1 MSESKKIYIS
11 MVLVMS
17 GVLLL
22 FWAVP
27 ARAAQLD
34 FTVDFFGGVGAVYT
48 KGDTDLSDTTC
59 DTLAPAYNSNVPLCI
74 EIANS
79 TYGSP
84 TYGIIVYEV
93 VDTSIPVL
101 NSYNASWVG
110 LLDDGEYYAIVSY
123 NGVGG
128 TDCTGDDVSTCVSDL
143 SSENRYQT
151 TVCLSVLGGVGS
163 EGDCLPPPPPDPP
176 TATSTIISN
185 PNQDFFNGILLF
197 LIGMFGMIY
206 IFKKR

>member
-1 MSESKKIYIS
+1 MSEDKKIALGA
-11 MVLVMS
+11 VLALL
-17 GVLLL
+17 GVVTL
-22 FWAVP
+22 FWATS

-34 FTVDFFGGVGAVYT
+34 FTTDFFGGAGASYV

-59 DTLAPAYNSNVPLCI
+59 DALAPSYNSNVPICM
-74 EIANS
+74 EIAQA

-84 TYGIIVYEV
+84 TYSLIVYDV
-93 VDTSIPVL
+93 VDSSVPVI

-110 LLDDGEYYAIVSY
+110 LLDDGEYYAIVTY
-123 NGVGG
+123 NGAGAE
-128 TDCTGDDVSTCVSDL
+128 DCSGDDVSTCVSDMDGD
-143 SSENRYQT
+143 SRYQT
-151 TVCLSVLGGVGS
+151 TVCLSVLGGVAS
-163 EGDCLPPPPPDPP
+163 EGDCIPPEPPLP
-176 TATSTIISN
+176 TSTVYIISN